1 MEVVLFKKDHKRGVQ
16 CESETE
22 LGITDQAK

>member
-1 MEVVLFKKDHKRGVQ
+1 MEAVLFKKDHKEGVQ

-22 LGITDQAK
+22 LGITDKDK